1 MRHRIGLLL
10 LCLSAA
16 GCSGDSGRIVSV
28 PGRGIASYDVAD
40 EPEQCVPYARRISGI
55 TLYGDAW
62 TWWDQAIEVDL
73 DRGEEPRRGAVLVL
87 DRTSRLS
94 HGHLAVVVTVVD
106 DREIVVSQSNWG
118 SDGDMRRRIYSAL
131 SVVDISPDN
140 DWSELRFFNPDTG
153 TFGGVYQAAGFIYG

>member
-1 MRHRIGLLL
+1 
-10 LCLSAA
+10 
-16 GCSGDSGRIVSV
+16 VSV

-106 DREIVVSQSNWG
+106 DREIVVSQSN
-118 SDGDMRRRIYSAL
+118 
-131 SVVDISPDN
+131 
-140 DWSELRFFNPDTG
+140 
-153 TFGGVYQAAGFIYG
+153 